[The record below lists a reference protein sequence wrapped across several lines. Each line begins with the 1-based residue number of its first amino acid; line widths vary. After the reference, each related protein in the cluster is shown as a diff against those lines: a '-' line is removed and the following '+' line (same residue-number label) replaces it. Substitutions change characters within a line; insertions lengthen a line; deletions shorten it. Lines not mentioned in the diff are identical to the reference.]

1 MFKIKIELFFHSPKW
16 LEIMAVSYQKEVTPK
31 VNSKKIPPTKER
43 NLTANQQKAQML
55 VSNGVKI
62 FLFLPSAGI
71 KEKP

>member
-1 MFKIKIELFFHSPKW
+1 
-16 LEIMAVSYQKEVTPK
+16 MAFSYQKEVTSK
-31 VNSKKIPPTKER
+31 VNSKKITPTKER

-71 KEKP
+71 KEKPWRPDVLL